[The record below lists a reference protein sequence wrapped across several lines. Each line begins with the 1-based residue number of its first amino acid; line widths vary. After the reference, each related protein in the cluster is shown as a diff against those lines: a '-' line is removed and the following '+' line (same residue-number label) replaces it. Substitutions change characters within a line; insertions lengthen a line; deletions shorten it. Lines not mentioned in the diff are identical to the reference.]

1 MPSPRTVW
9 AAVLLAAS
17 LALAGG
23 TPAAAQQAAAVPKR
37 YQALYSELDAAL
49 TRFEQ
54 RLPQPIAATLLRE
67 AVLTAARC
75 AGSEEMLQTTRR
87 EALALELTAL
97 RNVGADAAV
106 LEVCYPLL
114 TPAFHDAR
122 PYLEHYAN
130 LANEVRLHGLKLV
143 VRHTL
148 LPATPARPGL
158 QRYWARLTRPR
169 FVTEYLEEARSILYA
184 LQPEYLTFQ
193 ADRGAQPAGNRFQP
207 QDWSRM
213 LRSTAER
220 LRSDAGAMDTLFGA
234 GLAPEADAALLDAL
248 ARVPGLDYLD
258 IQVYPAWWAGQD
270 TFERLLEWPARIR
283 AADPARRVILSETWL
298 RKLGRNEPGKP
309 PPDDQLQAREV
320 FAFWAPLDRR
330 YLELL
335 GRVARSQAIELVGI
349 ARPHQLFTYLDFYDP
364 MVFRLNNRALVELL
378 ARDFAAAVRT
388 QPPTPVGRAFGA
400 M

>member
-1 MPSPRTVW
+1 MPGPRTRW
-9 AAVLLAAS
+9 AAALLAAA
-17 LALAGG
+17 LALAG
-23 TPAAAQQAAAVPKR
+23 TPSLAQQREAVPKR
-37 YQALYSELDAAL
+37 YQALYSELDAEL

-54 RLPQPIAATLLRE
+54 QLPQPTATTLLRA

-75 AGSEEMLQTTRR
+75 AGSEEMLQATRR
-87 EALALELTAL
+87 EALAQELTAL

-130 LANEVRLHGLKLV
+130 LANEVRLRGLKLV

-148 LPATPARPGL
+148 LPATAARPGL
-158 QRYWARLTRPR
+158 QRYWAGLTRAR
-169 FVTEYLEEARSILYA
+169 FATEHLDEARAILYA
-184 LQPEYLTFQ
+184 LQPDYLTLQ
-193 ADRGAQPAGNRFQP
+193 ADRGAQPAGNRLQP
-207 QDWSRM
+207 RDWSRM
-213 LRSTAER
+213 LRGAAER
-220 LRSDAGAMDTLFGA
+220 LRGDAGGMDTLLGA
-234 GLAPEADAALLDAL
+234 GIAPEADAALVDAL

-258 IQVYPAWWAGQD
+258 LQVYPAWWAGQD
-270 TFERLLEWPARIR
+270 QFARLLDWPARIR

-298 RKLGRNEPGKP
+298 RKLGRNEQGKP
-309 PPDDQLQAREV
+309 PPDEQIQAREA

-349 ARPHQLFTYLDFYDP
+349 NRPHQLFAYLDFYDP
-364 MVFRLNNRALVELL
+364 IVFRLNSRALVELL
-378 ARDFAAAVRT
+378 ARDFANAVRT
-388 QPPTPVGRAFGA
+388 QPPTAVGRAFGA

>member
-1 MPSPRTVW
+1 MPAPRTLRA
-9 AAVLLAAS
+9 AAVLAAA
-17 LALAGG
+17 LALSSASGL
-23 TPAAAQQAAAVPKR
+23 AQQREAVPKR
-37 YQALYSELDAAL
+37 YQALHSELDAAL

-54 RLPQPIAATLLRE
+54 RLALTTDTTLQRA

-75 AGSEEMLQTTRR
+75 AGSEEMLQPARR

-148 LPATPARPGL
+148 LPATPARPAL
-158 QRYWARLTRPR
+158 QRHWTRLSRPR
-169 FVTEYLEEARSILYA
+169 FAAEHLEEARAILYA
-184 LQPEYLTFQ
+184 LQPDYLTFQ
-193 ADRGAQPAGNRFQP
+193 AHRGAQPAGNRLQP
-207 QDWSRM
+207 QDWARL
-213 LRSTAER
+213 LRGAAER
-220 LRSDAGAMDTLFGA
+220 LRGDAGSMDTLLGA
-234 GLAPEADAALLDAL
+234 GIGPEADVALLDAL

-258 IQVYPAWWAGQD
+258 LQVYPVWWAGQD
-270 TFERLLEWPARIR
+270 QFERLLEWPARVR
-283 AADPARRVILSETWL
+283 AVDPARRVILSETWL
-298 RKLGRNEPGKP
+298 RKLGRNEQAKP
-309 PPDDQLQAREV
+309 PPEDQLQAREA

-330 YLELL
+330 YLGLL
-335 GRVARSQAIELVGI
+335 GRAARSQAIELVGI
-349 ARPHQLFTYLDFYDP
+349 PRPHPLFAYLDFYDP
-364 MVFRLNNRALVELL
+364 TVFRLNSRALAELL
-378 ARDFAAAVRT
+378 TREFATAVRT
-388 QPPTPVGRAFGA
+388 QPPTPVGRAFGG

>member
-1 MPSPRTVW
+1 MPAPRTLKA
-9 AAVLLAAS
+9 AAVLAGA
-17 LALAGG
+17 LALASVSVL
-23 TPAAAQQAAAVPKR
+23 AQQRETVPKR
-37 YQALYSELDAAL
+37 YQALYSELDSAL
-49 TRFEQ
+49 TGFEQ
-54 RLPQPIAATLLRE
+54 RLPQPTETTLQHA
-67 AVLTAARC
+67 AVLAAARC
-75 AGSEEMLQTTRR
+75 SGSEEMLQPARR

-130 LANEVRLHGLKLV
+130 LANEVRLRGLKLV

-148 LPATPARPGL
+148 LPPTPARPAL
-158 QRYWARLTRPR
+158 QRYWVRLSRARFAAEQLD
-169 FVTEYLEEARSILYA
+169 EARAILYA
-184 LQPEYLTFQ
+184 LQPDYLTLQ
-193 ADRGAQPAGNRFQP
+193 ADRAAQPAGNRLQP
-207 QDWSRM
+207 QDWSRL
-213 LRSTAER
+213 LRATAER
-220 LRSDAGAMDTLFGA
+220 LREDAGGTDTLLGA
-234 GLAPEADAALLDAL
+234 GIAPDADTALLDAL

-258 IQVYPAWWAGQD
+258 LQVYPVWWAGRDQV
-270 TFERLLEWPARIR
+270 ERLLEWPARVR

-298 RKLGRNEPGKP
+298 RKLGRSEQAKP
-309 PPDDQLQAREV
+309 PPEDQLQAREA

-335 GRVARSQAIELVGI
+335 GRVARSQAIELVAI
-349 ARPHQLFTYLDFYDP
+349 ARPQLLFAYLDFYDP
-364 MVFRLNNRALVELL
+364 IVFRLNSRALVELL
-378 ARDFAAAVRT
+378 TREFATAVRT